1 MILEYVL
8 NQLTFFNILKV
19 YRPKIK
25 RVSLRDLIFV
35 MEQDKDFRKSAL
47 LYKALNK

>member
-1 MILEYVL
+1 MLFFHLIVL
-8 NQLTFFNILKV
+8 IKSKIKV